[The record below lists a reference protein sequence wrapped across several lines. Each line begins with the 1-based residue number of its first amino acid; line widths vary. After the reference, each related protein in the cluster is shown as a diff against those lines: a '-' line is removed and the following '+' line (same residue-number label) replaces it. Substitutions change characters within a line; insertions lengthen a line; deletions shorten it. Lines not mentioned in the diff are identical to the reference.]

1 MRIRLRTRI
10 VGTVA
15 TAAVLT
21 AVGAPAHA
29 DTWFARDTARD
40 VVKLDAGDDDVSKA
54 TPAPR
59 RREGDVLALRVSHDE
74 RRVRAALVYDRLTR
88 PTGGKQVV
96 HVLSLR
102 TSKGVDVDT
111 ILLTDRS
118 DRQGELVDRPC
129 RGVATR
135 VDYAA
140 DRVVFNIPSRCLG
153 SPRWVRVGGGV
164 GTMLG
169 ERLYVDDALLDGRI
183 RDEMALGPRVPR

>member
-1 MRIRLRTRI
+1 MRIRHRL
-10 VGTVA
+10 VGVLAAA
-15 TAAVLT
+15 TVLT

-40 VVKLDAGDDDVSKA
+40 VVRLDAGDDDVA
-54 TPAPR
+54 NAAPAPR
-59 RREGDVLALRVSHDE
+59 RREGDVVALRVSHDE
-74 RRVRAALVYDRLTR
+74 RRVRAAIVYDRLTR

-102 TSKGVDVDT
+102 TSKGKDVDT

-118 DRQGELVDRPC
+118 DRQGELADRPC

-135 VDYAA
+135 VEYAA

-153 SPRWVRVGGGV
+153 SPRWVRVGGGI

-169 ERLYVDDALLDGRI
+169 ERLYVDDALRDGSI
-183 RDEMALGPRVPR
+183 RDEMKLGPRVPR